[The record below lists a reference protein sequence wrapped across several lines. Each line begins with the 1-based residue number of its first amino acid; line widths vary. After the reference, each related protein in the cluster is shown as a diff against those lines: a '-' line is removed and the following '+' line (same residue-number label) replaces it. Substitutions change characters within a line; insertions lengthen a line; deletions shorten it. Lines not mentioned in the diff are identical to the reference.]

1 MFTPIGAS
9 LIQTGFTV
17 ELTNAADLAAA
28 GGEDAVVVRVVG
40 TMQFHALVRPVT
52 SSPGWLRCALFA
64 RARTEPGVAL
74 NAQAPDLFTVAAQ
87 SNENIL
93 WMDDVYV
100 TSDDLGVIGTNNV
113 FGLYKNN
120 LLEVDAGAKRR
131 LSEDLQLALTIQG
144 SATNA
149 GVAAPSG
156 VRVSGWLRV
165 LLQAPHI

>member
-1 MFTPIGAS
+1 VFTPIGAS

-40 TMQFHALVRPVT
+40 TMQFHALTRPVT
-52 SSPGWLRCALFA
+52 NAPGWLRCALFA

-87 SNENIL
+87 SNENIM
-93 WMDDVYV
+93 WMDDVYT
-100 TSDDLGVIGTNNV
+100 TSDDLGVIGTGNALGFEMRAV
-113 FGLYKNN
+113 LK
-120 LLEVDAGAKRR
+120 VDTSAKRK
-131 LSEDLQLALTIQG
+131 LSEDVQLALTIQG

-149 GVAAPSG
+149 GVAAPTG

-165 LLQAPHI
+165 LLQAPRI